1 MLEMRLTVELLDVAC
16 ESSSFI
22 AAQYSEYLAP
32 NATLEKLA
40 SDLPIGYNVNNLMT
54 LEANLAIMKL

>member
-40 SDLPIGYNVNNLMT
+40 SDLPIGYNLNNLMT
-54 LEANLAIMKL
+54 L